1 MEERN
6 SPHCIETQIN
16 IYIFW
21 GGEKFTILYRNTNKN
36 HKSPFI
42 KPWGPILI
50 GLNLERISNKGE
62 NLCKIAI
69 IIFRFCDIFD
79 FKCVTSTGL
88 LPTGREIDV
97 QINRSLNWIPNFSLQ
112 ISFKLYWPNRIV

>member
-1 MEERN
+1 MLGELKETLGGEREL
-6 SPHCIETQIN
+6 PHCVEIQTKTKRAHLSSHED
-16 IYIFW
+16 
-21 GGEKFTILYRNTNKN
+21 
-36 HKSPFI
+36 H
-42 KPWGPILI
+42 
-50 GLNLERISNKGE
+50 GLNHERISNKGE

-112 ISFKLYWPNRIV
+112 ISFKLY